1 MLTNVEKE
9 LVSEIRSGNTK
20 AFSDLVD
27 RYKDLVFTLSIRMLG
42 NREEAEEAAQDIF
55 VKVYRSLPRFKG
67 DSKISTWIYRIAYN
81 SCLDRIK
88 KMKKTRVQTDLD
100 HLDQMAYVE
109 METVL
114 DRMVREE
121 RQEWIGRCLAKL
133 SAEDAGILTLFY
145 FEEKNLQEMEETTN
159 LPVNTLKVRL
169 FRARKKLAVIM
180 EKHLNKEI
188 LQSNG

>member
-1 MLTNVEKE
+1 MLTKVEKE
-9 LVSEIRSGNTK
+9 LISEIRSGNTK
-20 AFSDLVD
+20 AFSELVD

-55 VKVYRSLPRFKG
+55 VKVYRSLPKFKG

-88 KMKKTRVQTDLD
+88 KMKRTRTQTDLD
-100 HLDQMAYVE
+100 HLDQMAYAE
-109 METVL
+109 MDTAL

-159 LPVNTLKVRL
+159 LPVNTIKVRL